1 MKTNAYAVIM
11 AGGDGE
17 RFWPLSTPKRP
28 KQFVDIFGGKP
39 LIRHAFDRLRGLI
52 PPLVMLVSAGMM
64 GVCALA
70 LKKLGWRWMNDYA
83 LPISLLVGMLSAI
96 PITAL
101 LA

>member
-1 MKTNAYAVIM
+1 
-11 AGGDGE
+11 
-17 RFWPLSTPKRP
+17 
-28 KQFVDIFGGKP
+28 
-39 LIRHAFDRLRGLI
+39 
-52 PPLVMLVSAGMM
+52 MM